1 MDTQTYITDRDTVNE
16 KEIVYI
22 DVDRTQFVGKDKPR
36 CALITSHTQK
46 DTGKVFWKV
55 RLPYGTKCIACEP
68 YSDIAAEQDV
78 SGYSFITNF
87 EPRESNSEYQRY
99 RDNHATVS
107 FPKDWTITLQKS
119 VKEGEGFITYE
130 LTTTPSALA
139 QAYKALRCE
148 RIVRMKNKQ
157 QKEGLQ
163 NALNSAAQA
172 AARQG
177 TNHHGSQAVPTC
189 TFDMRETSSRSL

>member
-1 MDTQTYITDRDTVNE
+1 MDT
-16 KEIVYI
+16 KETVYI
-22 DVDRTQFVGKDKPR
+22 DVDRTQFVGKDKP
-36 CALITSHTQK
+36 AKELISSHTQK
-46 DTGKVFWKV
+46 NTGKEFWKV
-55 RLPYGTKCIACEP
+55 TLPYGTKCIACGP
-68 YSDIAAEQDV
+68 YSDIATEQDV

-87 EPRESNSEYQRY
+87 EPRESHSSYESY
-99 RDNHATVS
+99 RAKHATVS

-139 QAYKALRCE
+139 QAYKNLRAARLE
-148 RIVRMKNKQ
+148 RMKQKQ
-157 QKEGLQ
+157 QSQGLQ
-163 NALNSAAQA
+163 GELDSAARA

-177 TNHHGSQAVPTC
+177 TQAHNNAVPTC

>member
-1 MDTQTYITDRDTVNE
+1 MDT
-16 KEIVYI
+16 KETVYI
-22 DVDRTQFVGKDKPR
+22 DIDRTQFVGKDKP
-36 CALITSHTQK
+36 AKELISSHTQK
-46 DTGKVFWKV
+46 DTGKEFWKV
-55 RLPYGTKCIACEP
+55 KLPHGTKCIACEP
-68 YSDIAAEQDV
+68 YSDIATEQDV

-87 EPRESNSEYQRY
+87 EPRESYSNYESY
-99 RDNHATVS
+99 RANHATVS
-107 FPKDWTITLQKS
+107 FPEDWTITLQKS

-163 NALNSAAQA
+163 NALNSAARA

-177 TNHHGSQAVPTC
+177 TQTRNNAVPTC
-189 TFDMRETSSRSL
+189 TFDMHETSSRSL

>member
-1 MDTQTYITDRDTVNE
+1 MDTQTYTHEYDGTTE

-22 DVDRTQFVGKDKPR
+22 DVDRTQFVGRDKP
-36 CALITSHTQK
+36 AKELISSHTSK
-46 DTGKVFWKV
+46 NTGKEFWKV
-55 RLPYGTKCIACEP
+55 RQPYGTKCIACEP
-68 YSDIAAEQDV
+68 YSDIATEQDV

-177 TNHHGSQAVPTC
+177 TNHHASQAVPTC
-189 TFDMRETSSRSL
+189 TFDMREASSHSL

>member
-1 MDTQTYITDRDTVNE
+1 MDT
-16 KEIVYI
+16 KETVYI
-22 DVDRTQFVGKDKPR
+22 DVDRTQFVGKDKP
-36 CALITSHTQK
+36 AKELISSHTSK
-46 DTGKVFWKV
+46 DTGKEFWKV
-55 RLPYGTKCIACEP
+55 KLPYSTKCIACEP
-68 YSDIAAEQDV
+68 YSDIATEQDV

-87 EPRESNSEYQRY
+87 EPRESNSNYESY
-99 RDNHATVS
+99 RANHATVS

-177 TNHHGSQAVPTC
+177 TNHHASQAVPTC

>member
-1 MDTQTYITDRDTVNE
+1 MDT
-16 KEIVYI
+16 KETVYI
-22 DVDRTQFVGKDKPR
+22 DVDRTQFVGRDKP
-36 CALITSHTQK
+36 AKELISSHTSK
-46 DTGKVFWKV
+46 STGKEFWKV
-55 RLPYGTKCIACEP
+55 KLPYGTKCIACEP
-68 YSDIAAEQDV
+68 YSDIATEQDV

-87 EPRESNSEYQRY
+87 EPRESHSNYESY
-99 RDNHATVS
+99 RANHATVS

-139 QAYKALRCE
+139 QAYKNLRAARVE
-148 RIVRMKNKQ
+148 RMKPTEQ
-157 QKEGLQ
+157 QERLID
-163 NALNSAAQA
+163 ALDSAARA

-177 TNHHGSQAVPTC
+177 TQARNNAVPTC

>member
-1 MDTQTYITDRDTVNE
+1 MDT
-16 KEIVYI
+16 KETVYI
-22 DVDRTQFVGKDKPR
+22 DVDRTQFVGRDKP
-36 CALITSHTQK
+36 AKELISSHTSK
-46 DTGKVFWKV
+46 STGKEFWKV

-68 YSDIAAEQDV
+68 YSDIATEQDV

-87 EPRESNSEYQRY
+87 EPREPHSNYESY
-99 RDNHATVS
+99 REKHATVS

-139 QAYKALRCE
+139 QAYKNLRAD
-148 RIVRMKNKQ
+148 RLDRMKDRQ
-157 QKEGLQ
+157 QSQGLQ
-163 NALNSAAQA
+163 AALNSAAQA
-172 AARQG
+172 AEQQG
-177 TNHHGSQAVPTC
+177 MNHKGNQAVPTC

>member
-1 MDTQTYITDRDTVNE
+1 MDTQTYTNE
-16 KEIVYI
+16 YDGTNKKEVVYI
-22 DVDRTQFVGKDKPR
+22 DVDRTQFIGKNKPPR
-36 CALITSHTQK
+36 ELITSHTQR

-55 RLPYGTKCIACEP
+55 RLPYGTNCIACEP
-68 YSDIAAEQDV
+68 YADIATEQDV

-87 EPRESNSEYQRY
+87 EPRESHSIYENY
-99 RDNHATVS
+99 RANHATVS

-119 VKEGEGFITYE
+119 VKEGEGYITYE

-139 QAYKALRCE
+139 QAYKALAQARLE
-148 RIVRMKNKQ
+148 RMKNKQ
-157 QKEGLQ
+157 QQEGLQ
-163 NALNSAAQA
+163 NALNSVAQA

-177 TNHHGSQAVPTC
+177 TNHQVSQAVPTC